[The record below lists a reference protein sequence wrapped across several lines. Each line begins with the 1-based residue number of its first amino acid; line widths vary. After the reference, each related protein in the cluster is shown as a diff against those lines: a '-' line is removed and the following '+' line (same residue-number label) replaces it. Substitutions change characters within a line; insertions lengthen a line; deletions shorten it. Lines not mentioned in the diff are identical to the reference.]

1 MPDRNEELSVARA
14 AVRAAAR
21 ACRAV
26 QETRIDANTI
36 EKKDKSPVTVAD
48 FAAQSIVCRA
58 IQHAHTGKE
67 TKYYTNQ
74 VFEGVCP
81 LALTPWGYVLKAAD
95 RALPFKDM
103 VWRARGDKKV
113 AKRAGLLKNKWM
125 KRVSLAL
132 LDINAQLVPRAA
144 QPLETVGV

>member
-1 MPDRNEELSVARA
+1 MADGEDKDDEEGKDKEEQPRNELRKHVKAIQQA
-14 AVRAAAR
+14 A
-21 ACRAV
+21 
-26 QETRIDANTI
+26 T
-36 EKKDKSPVTVAD
+36 
-48 FAAQSIVCRA
+48 RA

-67 TKYYTNQ
+67 TKYSTNQ

-95 RALPFKDM
+95 HALPFKDM
-103 VWRARGDKKV
+103 VRRARGDKKV

-132 LDINAQLVPRAA
+132 LDINAQLVLRAA